1 MEASELKAIW
11 DKMKVHPITGEEKT
25 FPIGCDGMSREK
37 FDAQIDI
44 QINEIVRKINH
55 KNELGEPTYKFG
67 TLLFYERKKASGG
80 TRKIYLPR
88 IKDQLIFKWFHVN
101 LIESAKKN
109 NIILQTKSP
118 LEVVKQFREELS
130 QYTNPV
136 VVRTDLSAFFDS
148 VPRDRVVDLA
158 ISLDLSKEVAEL
170 LKVWSKKITGRPFW
184 LTGKTSDLEVM
195 GLPQGLSISAT
206 LAELWGTEI
215 ERKMSPF
222 TKVFRFVDDIS
233 FVSNSMEEAAE
244 LLAKLR
250 VIIEEMGLEIS
261 EKKTHIAYL
270 SEGIPWLGMRHF
282 PTEIIAEEDRLEK
295 WVKRF
300 MFMRK
305 EISKDFKSNPL
316 QDKQALLDVFY
327 FNIKQELK
335 GKTSARPQ
343 WYSIVKEQGQWKK
356 MDQMLHAQFKILHKQ
371 LGIPLSETAKL
382 PSIHKQMISRNKVV

>member
-1 MEASELKAIW
+1 MEALELRTIW
-11 DKMKVHPITGEEKT
+11 GQMKIHPITGEEKS
-25 FPIGCDGMSREK
+25 FPIGCDGMNREK
-37 FDAQIDI
+37 FDTQIDI
-44 QINEIVRKINH
+44 QINEIVRKINN
-55 KNELGEPTYKFG
+55 KNEFGEPTYQFG

-88 IKDQLIFKWFHVN
+88 IKDQLIFKWLHIN
-101 LIESAKKN
+101 LIESAKRN
-109 NIILQTKSP
+109 NITLQTKSP

-130 QYTNPV
+130 HYQNPV
-136 VVRTDLSAFFDS
+136 VVRTDLNAFFDS

-158 ISLDLSKEVAEL
+158 ISLDLPKEAGEL
-170 LKVWSKKITGRPFW
+170 LKVWAKKITGRPFW
-184 LTGKTSDLEVM
+184 LTGKTSDKEVM

-215 ERKMSPF
+215 ERKMSAHS
-222 TKVFRFVDDIS
+222 KVFRFVDDIS
-233 FVSNSMEEAAE
+233 FVCNSKEEANE
-244 LLAKLR
+244 LLVCLR
-250 VIIEEMGLEIS
+250 DIIKELGLEIS

-270 SEGIPWLGMRHF
+270 KEGIPWLGMKHY
-282 PTEIIAEEDRLEK
+282 PSEIIADEDRLEK

-305 EISKDFKSNPL
+305 EISNEFKLNPL
-316 QDKQALLDVFY
+316 QDKQALLNLFY
-327 FNIKQELK
+327 YNVKQELK

-343 WYSIVKEQGQWKK
+343 WYSIVKDQGQWKK

-371 LGIPLSETAKL
+371 LGIPLSEKAKL